1 MTNHNDH
8 LNEEALVDYY
18 YGESTDAALIAQ
30 HLGDC
35 HDCARNYSAIMRDLA
50 EINTPATPMRDA
62 DYGQQVWDGIRGSLR
77 AYPAPAKKRWFSFAS
92 SDQPK
97 GFGQWKGFAA
107 AAACA
112 LVIAVAFF
120 AGRQWEHHNPQPGN
134 IANGGNDQ
142 GRQRVVL
149 VVLGDHLDRSERL
162 LVELKHA
169 EPSAEGPIQ
178 AEARDLLA
186 ANRLYRESVKQSGDP
201 TLANALDHLERVLIE
216 VSNEPAGLSQAR
228 LDELQ
233 KEMNT
238 DGLLFE
244 VRVLRSRVRDDAQG
258 DAEPKQSKSVSTK
271 GVSI

>member
-1 MTNHNDH
+1 MNHF
-8 LNEEALVDYY
+8 NEEELIDYR
-18 YGESTDAALIAQ
+18 YGESASADAIAH
-30 HLGDC
+30 HLGEC
-35 HDCARNYSAIMRDLA
+35 SDCANSYAAIVRDLA
-50 EINTPATPMRDA
+50 EINTPATPVRDA

-77 AYPAPAKKRWFSFAS
+77 AYPAAEKKRWFSFN
-92 SDQPK
+92 P
-97 GFGQWKGFAA
+97 GNQWKGFAA

-112 LVIAVAFF
+112 LVITTAFF
-120 AGRQWEHHNPQPGN
+120 AGRQWEHRKPQQPV
-134 IANGGNDQ
+134 ANNVTSDQ
-142 GRQRVVL
+142 GKERVVL

-169 EPSAEGPIQ
+169 EPSTEGSMQ
-178 AEARDLLA
+178 TEARDLLA
-186 ANRLYRESVKQSGDP
+186 ANRLYRESVKSSDP

-244 VRVLRSRVRDDAQG
+244 VRVLRSRVREDAQG
-258 DAEPKQSKSVSTK
+258 DVEQKQSMPKATK

>member
-1 MTNHNDH
+1 MMNSNHYND
-8 LNEEALVDYY
+8 EELIAYY
-18 YGESTDAALIAQ
+18 YGESADTEMEQ
-30 HLGDC
+30 HLFAC
-35 HDCARNYSAIMRDLA
+35 PECARNYAAIQRDLS
-50 EINTPATPMRDA
+50 EIAAPVTPDRDA
-62 DYGQQVWDGIRGSLR
+62 EYGQRVWDSIRGSLR
-77 AYPAPAKKRWFSFAS
+77 AYEAPQKRSWFSL
-92 SDQPK
+92 PV
-97 GFGQWKGFAA
+97 FGPWKGIGI
-107 AAACA
+107 AAACV
-112 LVIAVAFF
+112 LVIAAAFF
-120 AGRQWEHHNPQPGN
+120 AGRQWEQHKTQGPAVAGN
-134 IANGGNDQ
+134 VASEQ
-142 GRQRVVL
+142 AKQRVVL

-169 EPSAEGPIQ
+169 EPSTEGVVQ

-186 ANRLYRESVKQSGDP
+186 ANRLYRESIKQAGDP

-244 VRVLRSRVRDDAQG
+244 VRVLRSRVQG
-258 DAEPKQSKSVSTK
+258 DVEQRGSRPSATK